1 MVQVGLPLNL
11 KKLSV
16 MANNFR
22 ITGASYVSKGGHDSN
37 DGLTPDSPKKT
48 LIQTYPNG
56 AVVGAGLYYVNSRV
70 MGGTTA
76 IKTFAA
82 DGTVIIDFGGVA
94 LGFHENPY
102 NNIFDGFHFKN
113 SPAFYNFRGSF
124 YRCTFQD
131 LASSTGLGSNTLRAY
146 DCKFV
151 NYTSISAYY
160 VETLRCIFLSSNYI
174 ASGPIRDSYFDNTSN
189 LLFSSATPPPSI
201 LTYCNVRGVV
211 VIGSVKYAIQDQF
224 TGTPQDNGYAADV
237 YWLNEANLTA
247 NGYTG
252 TIAGWDAAVAT
263 CINRDPK
270 FNNASKLDF
279 TLQADSPHIGRASD
293 GFSNIGGTEYA
304 QSFYAGISN
313 PNILLFE
320 VSEAIDTTSNN
331 NDWRLKSGYTEG
343 WIRAIIKVSNNDVQ
357 ISSIPYIGN
366 YSFDSDQT
374 GGSSTN
380 MNVPD
385 SKPITNEYPDYLTV
399 TTQAANDTTLI
410 IAGHGAVV
418 GDWLWVDGQYREITG
433 VPDADTVTFATSL
446 RAIVIVGTV
455 VKIGTFE
462 ALASLNPNRLNMK
475 MRSSKLVDVNASN
488 WDNPL
493 TWDNDGL
500 SPSGQYMAQEWNNAP
515 MIDSLNE
522 VGFGDD
528 SYDANYGNPINLKVV
543 DIMIYL
549 RNNYRS

>member
-1 MVQVGLPLNL
+1 
-11 KKLSV
+11 

-22 ITGASYVSKGGHDSN
+22 ITGTRYVSKGGHDSN
-37 DGLTPDSPKKT
+37 DGITPDNPKKSIPT
-48 LIQTYPNG
+48 SGNANLVVT
-56 AVVGAGLYYVNSRV
+56 VVGTGVYNQHLLLTGTFNQFCEYVADGRVDVNGDFGAGQNQSNAEYDGFSLTGNMPSTTNMQNRFRNCHLNLL
-70 MGGTTA
+70 GGTFYCGNLNSTNFLVDSIIRNVSSGDIA
-76 IKTFAA
+76 GDVLRNIFIDVTVVANT
-82 DGTVIIDFGGVA
+82 GTIILNNYFDINCNILYPTTPPSSPTRIRFCNINGLIIL
-94 LGFHENPY
+94 LGF
-102 NNIFDGFHFKN
+102 
-113 SPAFYNFRGSF
+113 
-124 YRCTFQD
+124 
-131 LASSTGLGSNTLRAY
+131 
-146 DCKFV
+146 
-151 NYTSISAYY
+151 
-160 VETLRCIFLSSNYI
+160 
-174 ASGPIRDSYFDNTSN
+174 
-189 LLFSSATPPPSI
+189 
-201 LTYCNVRGVV
+201 
-211 VIGSVKYAIQDQF
+211 KYAIQDQF

-320 VSEAIDTTSNN
+320 ASEAVDTTTNN
-331 NDWRLKSGYTEG
+331 NDWRLKPGYNEG

-366 YSFDSDQT
+366 YSFDSDQL

-446 RAIVIVGTV
+446 RAIVVVGTV

-462 ALASLNPNRLNMK
+462 SLASLNPNRLNMK

-528 SYDANYGNPINLKVV
+528 NYDANYGNPINLKVV

>member
-1 MVQVGLPLNL
+1 
-11 KKLSV
+11 

-22 ITGASYVSKGGHDSN
+22 ITGNYYISKAGHDSN
-37 DGLTPDSPKKT
+37 DGLTPDTPKKS
-48 LIQTYPNG
+48 LPGPNG
-56 AVVGAGLYYVNSRV
+56 RKLIIGAGYYSVS
-70 MGGTTA
+70 
-76 IKTFAA
+76 A
-82 DGTVIIDFGGVA
+82 DFLPQSNGQYIWGDGNVIIDLSGATITTGASSIVDRLYNVTLKNA
-94 LGFHENPY
+94 AYLHIRNTGLYNCTMIDIASLGFNMTTMSMVNTVVINVNSSVRFNSQPIS
-102 NNIFDGFHFKN
+102 NSIFLNYK
-113 SPAFYNFRGSF
+113 GSF
-124 YRCTFQD
+124 
-131 LASSTGLGSNTLRAY
+131 STGRLSGSR
-146 DCKFV
+146 
-151 NYTSISAYY
+151 
-160 VETLRCIFLSSNYI
+160 YI
-174 ASGPIRDSYFDNTSN
+174 ITNCYFDQSCE
-189 LLFSSATPPPSI
+189 
-201 LTYCNVRGVV
+201 LTAIDVDLGNGYGFMRNCNINGIIN
-211 VIGSVKYAIQDQF
+211 IGGIKYAIQDQF

-252 TIAGWDAAVAT
+252 IIVGWDAAVAT
-263 CINRDPK
+263 CINRAPK

-320 VSEAIDTTSNN
+320 VSEAIDATTNN
-331 NDWRLKSGYTEG
+331 NDWRLKSGYNEG
-343 WIRAIIKVSNNDVQ
+343 WIRAIVKVSNNDVQ

-366 YSFDSDQT
+366 YAFDSDQA

-385 SKPITNEYPDYLTV
+385 SKPVTNEYPDYLTV

-418 GDWLWVDGQYREITG
+418 GEWLWVDGQYREITG
-433 VPDADTVTFATSL
+433 VPDADTITFATSL
-446 RAIVIVGTV
+446 RAIVVVGTV

-475 MRSSKLVDVNASN
+475 MRSSKLSDVNASN

-500 SPSGQYMAQEWNNAP
+500 SPAGQYMAQEWNNAP

>member
-1 MVQVGLPLNL
+1 
-11 KKLSV
+11 

-22 ITGASYVSKGGHDSN
+22 ITGNSYVSKGGHDSN
-37 DGLTPDSPKKT
+37 NGLTPDTPKKT
-48 LIQTYPNG
+48 ATSTLPTPR
-56 AVVGAGLYYVNSRV
+56 VVGAGHYNVTGTFGATTANGDYFGDGKVILDW
-70 MGGTTA
+70 GGTNGA
-76 IKTFAA
+76 IAPN
-82 DGTVIIDFGGVA
+82 G
-94 LGFHENPY
+94 
-102 NNIFDGFHFKN
+102 NNY
-113 SPAFYNFRGSF
+113 FYNFHFLNCNEFNLNRNRLIDCTIQNCGLIAVSTF
-124 YRCTFQD
+124 LGWTRCKIINCTYVSGGVTIGQQLLKSILISTELVGTNNYVQD
-131 LASSTGLGSNTLRAY
+131 
-146 DCKFV
+146 CFV
-151 NYTSISAYY
+151 D
-160 VETLRCIFLSSNYI
+160 I
-174 ASGPIRDSYFDNTSN
+174 ASRIVITG
-189 LLFSSATPPPSI
+189 TPTTP
-201 LTYCNVRGVV
+201 TNFKNNNVQGVV
-211 VIGSVKYAIQDQF
+211 VLGGNKYAIQDQF
-224 TGTPQDNGYAADV
+224 TGTPQDNGYGADV

-247 NGYTG
+247 NGYAG
-252 TIAGWDAAVAT
+252 TIVGWDAAVAT

-313 PNILLFE
+313 PNILLFD
-320 VSEAIDTTSNN
+320 VSEAIDTATNN
-331 NDWRLKSGYTEG
+331 NDWRLKPGYNEG

-366 YSFDSDQT
+366 YSFDSDQV

-410 IAGHGAVV
+410 ITGHGAAV

-433 VPDADTVTFATSL
+433 VPDADTITFDTPI
-446 RAIVIVGTV
+446 RAIVVVGTV

-462 ALASLNPNRLNMK
+462 SLASLNPNRLNLK
-475 MRSSKLVDVNASN
+475 MRSSKLADINASN

-500 SPSGQYMAQEWNNAP
+500 APAGQYMAQEWNNAP

-528 SYDANYGNPINLKVV
+528 KYDANYGNPINLKVV

>member
-1 MVQVGLPLNL
+1 
-11 KKLSV
+11 

-22 ITGASYVSKGGHDSN
+22 IAGNSYFSKGGHDTN

-48 LIQTYPNG
+48 IT
-56 AVVGAGLYYVNSRV
+56 
-70 MGGTTA
+70 GGTGLRVIGTGFYVVNNNMPDTVIGDGEVVVDFANTA
-76 IKTFAA
+76 RSILQGTPMTQTNITYQNAISLNTGRNPLNNVTFKNISSLIGDYINVTQVQNTVRYITCSGGGRNLTFAA
-82 DGTVIIDFGGVA
+82 NIICIDSSLIFNQFAGGF
-94 LGFHENPY
+94 L
-102 NNIFDGFHFKN
+102 KN
-113 SPAFYNFRGSF
+113 
-124 YRCTFQD
+124 
-131 LASSTGLGSNTLRAY
+131 
-146 DCKFV
+146 
-151 NYTSISAYY
+151 
-160 VETLRCIFLSSNYI
+160 
-174 ASGPIRDSYFDNTSN
+174 SYFDFASV
-189 LLFSSATPPPSI
+189 LSFSDKPRPSGFHNN
-201 LTYCNVRGVV
+201 NVQG
-211 VIGSVKYAIQDQF
+211 IMIIDSVKYAIQDQF
-224 TGTPQDNGYAADV
+224 IGTPQDNGYTADV

-270 FNNASKLDF
+270 FNNTSKLDF

-293 GFSNIGGTEYA
+293 SFNNIGGTEYA

-320 VSEAIDTTSNN
+320 ASEAIDTTTNN
-331 NDWRLKSGYTEG
+331 NDWRLKPGYNEG

-366 YSFDSDQT
+366 YSFDSDQL

-385 SKPITNEYPDYLTV
+385 SKPITNEYPNYLTV

-462 ALASLNPNRLNMK
+462 SLASLNPNRLNMK
-475 MRSSKLVDVNASN
+475 MRSSKLAEVNASN
-488 WDNPL
+488 WDNPS

-515 MIDSLNE
+515 MIDSLNN

-528 SYDANYGNPINLKVV
+528 NYDANYGNPINLKVV

>member
-1 MVQVGLPLNL
+1 MHYLNAA
-11 KKLSV
+11 SFV
-16 MANNFR
+16 NNYIDAASILNYSINPNNSHFR
-22 ITGASYVSKGGHDSN
+22 N
-37 DGLTPDSPKKT
+37 
-48 LIQTYPNG
+48 
-56 AVVGAGLYYVNSRV
+56 
-70 MGGTTA
+70 
-76 IKTFAA
+76 
-82 DGTVIIDFGGVA
+82 
-94 LGFHENPY
+94 
-102 NNIFDGFHFKN
+102 NNI
-113 SPAFYNFRGSF
+113 
-124 YRCTFQD
+124 Q
-131 LASSTGLGSNTLRAY
+131 GL
-146 DCKFV
+146 
-151 NYTSISAYY
+151 I
-160 VETLRCIFLSSNYI
+160 
-174 ASGPIRDSYFDNTSN
+174 
-189 LLFSSATPPPSI
+189 I
-201 LTYCNVRGVV
+201 LEG
-211 VIGSVKYAIQDQF
+211 VKYAIQDQF
-224 TGTPQDNGYAADV
+224 TGTPQDNGYASDV
-237 YWLNEANLTA
+237 HWLNEANLTT

-252 TIAGWDAAVAT
+252 TIVGWDAAVAT

-320 VSEAIDTTSNN
+320 ASEAIDTTTNN
-331 NDWRLKSGYTEG
+331 NDWRLKPGYTEG

-366 YSFDSDQT
+366 YSFDSDQP

-385 SKPITNEYPDYLTV
+385 SKPVTNEYPDYLTV

-410 IAGHGAVV
+410 IAGHGAAV
-418 GDWLWVDGQYREITG
+418 GQWLWVDGQYREITG
-433 VPDADTVTFATSL
+433 VPDADTITFATSL
-446 RAIVIVGTV
+446 RAVVTVGTV

-462 ALASLNPNRLNMK
+462 SLASLNPNRLNLK
-475 MRSSKLVDVNASN
+475 MRSSKLADVNASN

-500 SPSGQYMAQEWNNAP
+500 APAGQYMAQEWNNAP

-528 SYDANYGNPINLKVV
+528 NYDANYGNPINLKVV

>member
-1 MVQVGLPLNL
+1 
-11 KKLSV
+11 

-22 ITGASYVSKGGHDSN
+22 ITGNYYISKGGHDTN
-37 DGLTPDSPKKT
+37 DGLTPDTPKKSLPT
-48 LIQTYPNG
+48 TQTQSNII
-56 AVVGAGLYYVNSRV
+56 VGAGFYLSSFLFTATNGTIRSDGYVS
-70 MGGTTA
+70 
-76 IKTFAA
+76 
-82 DGTVIIDFGGVA
+82 IDFGAGNVTTNSSGVNTYVGLVLRNA
-94 LGFHENPY
+94 NSMIGNAMVFTSCSFIDFNAVGSSSISTNP
-102 NNIFDGFHFKN
+102 
-113 SPAFYNFRGSF
+113 SF
-124 YRCTFQD
+124 GVTTNCI
-131 LASSTGLGSNTLRAY
+131 
-146 DCKFV
+146 FV
-151 NYTSISAYY
+151 NCLLVSRLRLRNSI
-160 VETLRCIFLSSNYI
+160 ILSSNILNSVLDRYI
-174 ASGPIRDSYFDNTSN
+174 DSCYFD
-189 LLFSSATPPPSI
+189 FSSTITYDVNIDPAIFKNNNVQGLII
-201 LTYCNVRGVV
+201 LEG
-211 VIGSVKYAIQDQF
+211 VKYAIQDQF

-304 QSFYAGISN
+304 QSFYAGTSN

-320 VSEAIDTTSNN
+320 VSEAIDTTTNN
-331 NDWRLKSGYTEG
+331 NDWRLKPGYNEG

-366 YSFDSDQT
+366 YSFDSDQA

-446 RAIVIVGTV
+446 RAIVTVGTV

-462 ALASLNPNRLNMK
+462 SLASLNPNRLNMK
-475 MRSSKLVDVNASN
+475 MRSSKLADVNASN

-500 SPSGQYMAQEWNNAP
+500 APSGQYMAQEWNNAP

>member
-1 MVQVGLPLNL
+1 
-11 KKLSV
+11 

-22 ITGASYVSKGGHDSN
+22 ITGTRYVSKGGHDSN

-48 LIQTYPNG
+48 INESTSDLQ
-56 AVVGAGLYYVNSRV
+56 VVGSGTYTLSPLVNKRLNIKGDGKTILIGNMFSGSNAPVISLENIQSIGKYGNNRNVNFISTDCIHIGNGEILATGGANTRSKFINFADSFVQNQGV
-70 MGGTTA
+70 MGGQRYDYCIFISTTIRPA
-76 IKTFAA
+76 TSRPTISNSYIDTYSNIIFAPGA
-82 DGTVIIDFGGVA
+82 SIVVGMGCD
-94 LGFHENPY
+94 H
-102 NNIFDGFHFKN
+102 NNI
-113 SPAFYNFRGSF
+113 RGLI
-124 YRCTFQD
+124 YIQD
-131 LASSTGLGSNTLRAY
+131 
-146 DCKFV
+146 
-151 NYTSISAYY
+151 
-160 VETLRCIFLSSNYI
+160 
-174 ASGPIRDSYFDNTSN
+174 
-189 LLFSSATPPPSI
+189 
-201 LTYCNVRGVV
+201 
-211 VIGSVKYAIQDQF
+211 VKYAIQDQF

-247 NGYTG
+247 NGYAG

-313 PNILLFE
+313 PNILLFD
-320 VSEAIDTTSNN
+320 VSEAIDTTTNN
-331 NDWRLKSGYTEG
+331 NDWRLKPGYTEG

-366 YSFDSDQT
+366 YAFDSDQL

-433 VPDADTVTFATSL
+433 VPDADTLTFATSL
-446 RAIVIVGTV
+446 RAIVVVGTV

-475 MRSSKLVDVNASN
+475 MRSSKLADVNASN

-500 SPSGQYMAQEWNNAP
+500 APAGQYMAQEWNSAP
-515 MIDSLNE
+515 MIDSLNQ

-528 SYDANYGNPINLKVV
+528 NYDADYGNPINLKVV